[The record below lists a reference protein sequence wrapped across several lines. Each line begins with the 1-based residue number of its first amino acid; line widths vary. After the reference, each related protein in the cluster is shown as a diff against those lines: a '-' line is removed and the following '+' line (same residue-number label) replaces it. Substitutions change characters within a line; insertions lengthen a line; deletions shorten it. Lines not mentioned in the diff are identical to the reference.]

1 MGNTKVFI
9 LMAAMTALVMG
20 LGWMLGGQGG
30 AVIALLL
37 AGGMNVFSWWNSDK
51 MVLRQQGAVE
61 LSPQQGGDLYA
72 MTADLARR
80 ADLPMPKLYLLQTEQ
95 PNAFATGRNPE
106 NSAVAVTQGLVRSL
120 SRDEIAGV
128 IAHELAHIKHRD
140 TLTMTVTATMA
151 GAIAMMGNMLMFSGG
166 RSDRGGGIG
175 AILAMIFAP
184 MAAMMVQMAISR
196 AREFEADATGA
207 QISGQPQALASA
219 LQKIAHQA
227 GRTLNVPAEKNPA
240 SAAMFII
247 NPLNGLRM
255 DRLFTTH
262 PPTEERI
269 ARLMAMRGNAASG
282 AASGV
287 ASAVASAVAER
298 RSPIPRSGGGDQHPW
313 GKG

>member
-1 MGNTKVFI
+1 MHGNAKVFI
-9 LMAAMTALVMG
+9 LMAAMTAMVMV

-30 AVIALLL
+30 AVMALVL

-72 MTADLARR
+72 LTAELARR
-80 ADLPMPKLYLLQTEQ
+80 ADLPMPKLYLLPTQQ

-106 NSAVAVTQGLVRSL
+106 NSAVAVTQGLVASL

-151 GAIAMMGNMLMFSGG
+151 GAIAMMGNMMLFTGG
-166 RSDRGGGIG
+166 RDGRGGGLG

-184 MAAMMVQMAISR
+184 LAAMMVQMAISR
-196 AREFEADATGA
+196 AREFDADATGA
-207 QISGQPQALASA
+207 RISGQPQALASA
-219 LQKIAHQA
+219 LAKISQLA

-240 SAAMFII
+240 AASMFIV

-255 DRLFTTH
+255 DRLFATH
-262 PPTEERI
+262 PATEDRI
-269 ARLMAMRGNAASG
+269 ARLMAMNGRAAM
-282 AASGV
+282 
-287 ASAVASAVAER
+287 AER
-298 RSPIPRSGGGDQHPW
+298 TSPIPRSGGRDDGPW
-313 GKG
+313 GNG

>member
-1 MGNTKVFI
+1 MHGNAKVFI

-30 AVIALLL
+30 TLIALLL

-61 LSPQQGGDLYA
+61 LSPGQGGDLYR

-80 ADLPMPKLYLLQTEQ
+80 ADLPMPKLYLLPTEQ

-106 NSAVAVTQGLVRSL
+106 NSAVAVTQGLVNAL

-128 IAHELAHIKHRD
+128 IAHELAHIRHRD

-151 GAIAMMGNMLMFSGG
+151 GAIAMMGNMMLFSGG
-166 RSDRGGGIG
+166 RDDRGGGLG

-184 MAAMMVQMAISR
+184 LAAGMVQMAISR

-207 QISGQPQALASA
+207 RITGQPQALASA
-219 LQKIAHQA
+219 LAKIAQMA
-227 GRTLNVPAEKNPA
+227 GRTLNIPAERNPA
-240 SAAMFII
+240 AAAMFII

-255 DRLFTTH
+255 DRLFATH
-262 PPTEERI
+262 PATEDRI
-269 ARLMAMRGNAASG
+269 SRLMAMTGTTR
-282 AASGV
+282 
-287 ASAVASAVAER
+287 ER
-298 RSPIPRSGGGDQHPW
+298 ATTIPRSGGRGDAPW
-313 GKG
+313 GRG

>member
-1 MGNTKVFI
+1 MHGNAKVFI
-9 LMAAMTALVMG
+9 LMAAMTALVMV

-30 AVIALLL
+30 AVVALLL

-72 MTADLARR
+72 LTAELARR
-80 ADLPMPKLYLLQTEQ
+80 ADLPMPKLYLLPTEQ

-106 NSAVAVTQGLVRSL
+106 NAAVAVTQGLVRAL

-151 GAIAMMGNMLMFSGG
+151 GAIAMMGNMMLFTGG
-166 RSDRGGGIG
+166 RDDRGGGLG

-207 QISGQPQALASA
+207 QICGQPRALASA
-219 LQKIAHQA
+219 LAKISQMA
-227 GRTLNVPAEKNPA
+227 GRVLNIPAEKNPA
-240 SAAMFII
+240 AASMFIV
-247 NPLNGLRM
+247 NPLGGLRM
-255 DRLFTTH
+255 DRLFATH
-262 PPTEERI
+262 PATEDRI
-269 ARLMAMRGNAASG
+269 ARLMALEGRPAM
-282 AASGV
+282 
-287 ASAVASAVAER
+287 AER
-298 RSPIPRSGGGDQHPW
+298 ASPIPRSGRDDGPW
-313 GKG
+313 GRG